1 MLTIRFPKIV
11 KVSALSLAIS
21 IFLCNIAETQEPKP
35 NLVKRLKDVK
45 SAITKGKQNS
55 AILDKKANLLNSEVS
70 SLRKKKVKIAEKLKN
85 AESNVFR
92 LRSEITKLTKRE
104 LRIQELLDDRK
115 SQNIQ
120 ILFALHRISKLHPQ
134 TIIGYPSS
142 ASNLIKTGILLK
154 RAVPEIER
162 RSRQLH
168 ADLKLLDYT
177 RSEKARK
184 KTRLN
189 LAVKEL
195 DSHRHNLDKLLIR
208 KSKSYKQTL
217 AARQVEASRLHRLS
231 QEVSTLKELFKKL
244 NLEKTSHKQ
253 LIRKKRKYTKTNN
266 SLPRRLDP
274 PSINNNRSLE
284 LPPIASARGKLIFP
298 VAGIIKSQ
306 TSSKKQKKKTK
317 GGLKIISGPGAQV
330 VAPYDGRVV
339 FAGPFRGYGKLL
351 IIEHGQGYHSLLSGL
366 GKIQTTVGQNLI
378 SGEPI
383 AAMGAPPTGKP
394 ILYMELRKNGKS
406 LNPAPWLSKRKG

>member
-189 LAVKEL
+189 IAVKEL
-195 DSHRHNLDKLLIR
+195 NSHRHNFCLL
-208 KSKSYKQTL
+208 Y
-217 AARQVEASRLHRLS
+217 
-231 QEVSTLKELFKKL
+231 
-244 NLEKTSHKQ
+244 TSP
-253 LIRKKRKYTKTNN
+253 
-266 SLPRRLDP
+266 SPRD
-274 PSINNNRSLE
+274 
-284 LPPIASARGKLIFP
+284 
-298 VAGIIKSQ
+298 
-306 TSSKKQKKKTK
+306 
-317 GGLKIISGPGAQV
+317 
-330 VAPYDGRVV
+330 
-339 FAGPFRGYGKLL
+339 
-351 IIEHGQGYHSLLSGL
+351 
-366 GKIQTTVGQNLI
+366 
-378 SGEPI
+378 
-383 AAMGAPPTGKP
+383 
-394 ILYMELRKNGKS
+394 
-406 LNPAPWLSKRKG
+406 

>member
-1 MLTIRFPKIV
+1 M
-11 KVSALSLAIS
+11 AIFV
-21 IFLCNIAETQEPKP
+21 FLCNIAETQETKP
-35 NLVKRLKDVK
+35 NLVKRLKEVN
-45 SAITKGKQNS
+45 SAISEGKQNS

-70 SLRKKKVKIAEKLKN
+70 NLRKEKVKIAKKLKN

-92 LRSEITKLTKRE
+92 LRTEITKLTRKE
-104 LRIQELLDDRK
+104 SSIQELLDDRK
-115 SQNIQ
+115 LQNIQ
-120 ILFALHRISKLHPQ
+120 ILFALHRVSKLHPQ
-134 TIIGYPSS
+134 TIIGYPST

-189 LAVKEL
+189 TAVKDLEN
-195 DSHRHNLDKLLIR
+195 HRRNLDKLLDR

-244 NLEKTSHKQ
+244 NLEKSSHSH

-274 PSINNNRSLE
+274 PSINNTRSLQ

-298 VAGIIKSQ
+298 VAGVIKPK
-306 TSSKKQKKKTK
+306 SSGKKQHNKANR
-317 GGLKIISGPGAQV
+317 GLKIISGPGAQV

-366 GKIQTTVGQNLI
+366 GKIQTAVGQNLI
-378 SGEPI
+378 SGEPV

-394 ILYMELRKNGKS
+394 ILYMELRKNGKL